1 MDEAIINIL
10 DDPMAV
16 SLALR
21 NQYDN
26 VHEKNQKQREMERAV
41 AELQDNSLV

>member
-1 MDEAIINIL
+1 MRDLIEDSQTMDEAIINIL

-26 VHEKNQKQREMERAV
+26 VHEKN
-41 AELQDNSLV
+41 

>member
-16 SLALR
+16 SIALR

-26 VHEKNQKQREMERAV
+26 VHSKNSKLRE
-41 AELQDNSLV
+41 